1 MPHPSHQQS
10 LAKLFVRDAI
20 VPSLTTTPDAG
31 TSKGKVRLMKNP
43 DCEIVGA
50 TIVTPQGRQQAVI
63 AIRSGRI
70 VGLLDEPTG
79 AARTIDAAGL
89 LAMPGMVDQHVHFMD
104 PGDTSR
110 EDFPHGSGAAA
121 LGGVTTLVEHTH
133 SSPVLTVADLHAKV
147 AHLASRSLVDFGLIA
162 HVFPDT
168 IEHVPALWQAGVAM
182 FKAFTCTTHGVPALL
197 SDDLLRLFRLLA
209 TFDGRVLVHC
219 EDEFITQD
227 TEEQLHADQRDDYG
241 IIVDWRV
248 PEAELVA
255 VNMVALLTR
264 LTGARVTIAHVSQP
278 SVVDLVERE
287 RSQGAHLSIESCPQ
301 YFYLDADAVRRHG
314 PTRKFT
320 PPAREQPAPQLLW
333 ERLRR
338 GQIDLISTDH
348 APSTLEQKLEHDIWT
363 CHFGLPGVETTLP
376 LLLTAVHDGKLT
388 LEDVVRVYSETPARL
403 WGVYPRKGAL
413 CVGSDADIVLVDPS
427 ATYILHNEDMHSK
440 AGWTPYDGMRVTGR
454 PVMTLVR
461 GTVVAEHG
469 KLIAEPGVGR
479 FIQRM

>member
-1 MPHPSHQQS
+1 
-10 LAKLFVRDAI
+10 
-20 VPSLTTTPDAG
+20 
-31 TSKGKVRLMKNP
+31 MKNP

-50 TIVTPQGRQQAVI
+50 TIVTPQGRQQGVI
-63 AIRSGRI
+63 AIREGRI

-79 AARTIDAAGL
+79 AAVRTIDADGL

-121 LGGVTTLVEHTH
+121 LGGVTTVVEHTH
-133 SSPVLTVADLHAKV
+133 SAPVLSAADLHAKI
-147 AHLASRSLVDFGLIA
+147 AHVESRSLVDFGLIA
-162 HVFPDT
+162 HVFPHS
-168 IEHVPALWQAGVAM
+168 IEHVPALWDAGVAM

-209 TFDGRVLVHC
+209 TIDGRVLVHC

-227 TEEQLHADQRDDYG
+227 TEEQLLASQRDDYG
-241 IIVDWRV
+241 VIVDWRS
-248 PEAELVA
+248 PDAELVA
-255 VNMVALLTR
+255 VNMVALLAR

-278 SVVDLVERE
+278 AVVDLVERE
-287 RSQGAHLSIESCPQ
+287 RAHGAHLSVESCPQ

-320 PPAREQPAPQLLW
+320 PPAREQPAPQQLW

-348 APSTLEQKLEHDIWT
+348 APSTLAQKHEHDIWT

-376 LLLTAVHDGKLT
+376 LLLTAVTEGKLT
-388 LEDVVRVYSETPARL
+388 YEDVVRVYSQTPARL

-413 CVGSDADIVLVDPS
+413 RVGSDADIVLVDPS
-427 ATYILHNEDMHSK
+427 ATYTLRNDDIHSK
-440 AGWTPYDGMRVTGR
+440 AGWTPYDGMQVTGR

-461 GTVVAEHG
+461 GTVVAERG
-469 KLIAEPGVGR
+469 KIIADPGIGHFTR
-479 FIQRM
+479 RI

>member
-1 MPHPSHQQS
+1 
-10 LAKLFVRDAI
+10 
-20 VPSLTTTPDAG
+20 
-31 TSKGKVRLMKNP
+31 MKNP

-50 TIVTPQGRQQAVI
+50 TIVTPQGRQHGVI
-63 AIRSGRI
+63 AIREGRI

-79 AARTIDAAGL
+79 AAVRTIDADGL

-121 LGGVTTLVEHTH
+121 LGGVTTVVEHTH
-133 SSPVLTVADLHAKV
+133 SAPVLSVADLHAKI
-147 AHLASRSLVDFGLIA
+147 AHVESRSLVDFGLIA
-162 HVFPDT
+162 HVFPHS
-168 IEHVPALWQAGVAM
+168 IEHVPALWDAGVAM

-197 SDDLLRLFRLLA
+197 ADDLLRLFRLLA
-209 TFDGRVLVHC
+209 AIDGRVLVHC

-227 TEEQLHADQRDDYG
+227 TEEQLHASQRDDYSV
-241 IIVDWRV
+241 IVDWRS

-255 VNMVALLTR
+255 VNMVALLAR

-278 SVVDLVERE
+278 AVVDLVERE
-287 RSQGAHLSIESCPQ
+287 RAHGARLSVESCPQ

-320 PPAREQPAPQLLW
+320 PPAREQPAPQHLW

-348 APSTLEQKLEHDIWT
+348 APSTLAQKREHDIWT

-376 LLLTAVHDGKLT
+376 LLLAAVNEGKLT
-388 LEDVVRVYSETPARL
+388 YEDIVRVYSETPARL
-403 WGVYPRKGAL
+403 WGVFPRKGAL
-413 CVGSDADIVLVDPS
+413 RVGSDADIVLIDPL
-427 ATYILHNEDMHSK
+427 ATYTLRNEDIHSK
-440 AGWTPYDGMRVTGR
+440 AGWTPYDGMQVTGR

-461 GTVVAEHG
+461 GTVVAEYG
-469 KLIAEPGVGR
+469 KVIAEPGIGR
-479 FIQRM
+479 FTRRI